1 MSYTYFK
8 ITEIHLSRWTEG
20 IWSTTMVMLE
30 ARRLLLVCDQ
40 LELISFP
47 RELTPLAESMSA
59 MVEVLGLSV
68 SVVVRVPE
76 PVKSGQR
83 YVQLRLKN

>member
-1 MSYTYFK
+1 
-8 ITEIHLSRWTEG
+8 
-20 IWSTTMVMLE
+20 MVMLE